1 MRGYLT
7 LPSLALATTVRTMP
21 SSDSRTL
28 FPYLTTILWRP
39 CQVCSFCIFYMLTLV
54 HWLILV
60 TVVAFVLLHMPR
72 VIPFGNQDHG
82 WGETPSAMIR
92 STFNARLYLGWF
104 RVIR

>member
-28 FPYLTTILWRP
+28 LPYLTTILWRP

-54 HWLILV
+54 
-60 TVVAFVLLHMPR
+60 AFVLPHMPR

-104 RVIR
+104 RVIRVC